1 MAAQVLPGG
10 GMTRG
15 NFNVAGVPRVPRG
28 FVSAAGT
35 QIVTG
40 IPGPVTV
47 FRSTRGGGETT
58 TAAAC
63 LRSVTGEYELCWL
76 SLTEATD
83 ADGLRRL
90 LEEHLEQVGLE
101 GTWRDLAGLAPQ
113 LSRLGR
119 RLILIIDNA
128 QLLTG
133 GEVDE
138 LLMDAAVRN
147 ELLHVVVIGRQERT
161 IELLARIDA
170 DCM

>member
-1 MAAQVLPGG
+1 
-10 GMTRG
+10 
-15 NFNVAGVPRVPRG
+15 
-28 FVSAAGT
+28 SAAGT
-35 QIVTG
+35 QILTG

-47 FRSTRGGGETT
+47 FRAPRGWGKTT
-58 TAAAC
+58 TAAAW
-63 LRSVTGEYELCWL
+63 LRSLTGEYEFCWL
-76 SLTEATD
+76 SLSVPTD
-83 ADGLRRL
+83 AAAFGRL

-161 IELLARIDA
+161 IELLARIDRSEEHTSELQSRF
-170 DCM
+170 DLVCRLL